1 MLSLDISKKNVM
13 TLKKDGKFLADIVF
27 KDIKTGKKISVGTLN
42 KKVLV
47 KVTNTINKKTYE
59 NYNIKRRDLKWLKLI

>member
-27 KDIKTGKKISVGTLN
+27 KDIKTGNKISVGTLN
-42 KKVLV
+42 KKSAGQSNQHT
-47 KVTNTINKKTYE
+47 K
-59 NYNIKRRDLKWLKLI
+59 

>member
-1 MLSLDISKKNVM
+1 MKLLSLDISKKNVM

-42 KKVLV
+42 KKSAGQSNQHT
-47 KVTNTINKKTYE
+47 K
-59 NYNIKRRDLKWLKLI
+59 